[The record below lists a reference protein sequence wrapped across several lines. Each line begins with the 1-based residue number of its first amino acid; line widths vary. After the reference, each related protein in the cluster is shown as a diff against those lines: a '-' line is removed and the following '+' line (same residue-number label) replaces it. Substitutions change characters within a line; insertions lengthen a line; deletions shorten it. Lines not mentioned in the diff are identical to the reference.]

1 MTPIT
6 STLDLDALRSFV
18 VGIECGSF
26 AQAAARLHRS
36 TSAVSVHVK
45 KLEQQCQAQLVKKQ
59 GRHLVLTPSGER
71 LMGYAK
77 RLLAVNDEALMSLR
91 GALLQGSVQLGLQE
105 DFGESFIPPVLGQFA
120 KAHGGVQVTAHIARN
135 QVLIEATESGEMDLA
150 LIWCQQPPH
159 NAFTPLKSLP
169 LRWISTPD
177 FPLSDYLQRGEPVPL
192 VMFDSPCL
200 FRKCAT
206 DALDAAGIAWR
217 VAFVSQSLGG
227 IWAAVNAGL
236 GITVRSAIG
245 VPGLLTSTLSAQ
257 LPALPSMGIG
267 LIQRQPKPSE
277 VVEQLKQLLLLELE
291 RQL

>member
-1 MTPIT
+1 
-6 STLDLDALRSFV
+6 
-18 VGIECGSF
+18 
-26 AQAAARLHRS
+26 
-36 TSAVSVHVK
+36 
-45 KLEQQCQAQLVKKQ
+45 
-59 GRHLVLTPSGER
+59 
-71 LMGYAK
+71 
-77 RLLAVNDEALMSLR
+77 
-91 GALLQGSVQLGLQE
+91 
-105 DFGESFIPPVLGQFA
+105 
-120 KAHGGVQVTAHIARN
+120 
-135 QVLIEATESGEMDLA
+135 
-150 LIWCQQPPH
+150 
-159 NAFTPLKSLP
+159 
-169 LRWISTPD
+169 
-177 FPLSDYLQRGEPVPL
+177 LSDYLQRGEPVPL

-206 DALDAAGIAWR
+206 DALDVAGIAWR

-245 VPGLLTSTLSAQ
+245 VPDSLTSNLSAQ